1 MASYF
6 YPTYSGWF
14 ETFLE
19 NWKDS
24 GKRELVFPFLRF
36 EPHTLPPNEHT
47 PFWMYIYYSKA
58 QTPES
63 QLQKAVK
70 FRVRVIQ
77 HSTKRIVAPEMYTDQ
92 DTDDTNDNPTMW
104 FRCDVVEELRRKDG
118 QLLRADDFEHAE
130 GIALLQAIRNSI
142 APVKRITECISV
154 QTTQFILND

>member
-6 YPTYSGWF
+6 YPTHSGWF

-24 GKRELVFPFLRF
+24 GKRELVFPFLWF
-36 EPHTLPPNEHT
+36 EPHTLPPKEHT
-47 PFWMYIYYSKA
+47 PFWMYIYYSQG
-58 QTPES
+58 QTPEP
-63 QLQKAVK
+63 QLQGVVK

-77 HSTKRIVAPEMYTDQ
+77 YSTERIVVQEMY
-92 DTDDTNDNPTMW
+92 TDDTNDNPKMW
-104 FRCDVVEELRRKDG
+104 FRCDVVEELRKEDG
-118 QLLRADDFEHAE
+118 QLLRASDFEHAK
-130 GIALLQAIRNSI
+130 GKALLQTIRNSI